1 MTGAVPTSDPPST
14 GDRAPAGGARA
25 AHVHLGDG
33 YRTVV
38 QVGAHRVVLDEPVG
52 VGGTD
57 TGPTPAEMVATA
69 LGSCIA
75 ITLRMVAN
83 RKGWPLEQVDVDVV
97 RSSVPVEGQRPRQ
110 RFDVGVKLR
119 GPLDAAMRAELARI
133 TERCPVHRLLS
144 PGSDIVTTVAD

>member
-1 MTGAVPTSDPPST
+1 MSPS
-14 GDRAPAGGARA
+14 APATGPAPATGVRDAR
-25 AHVHLGDG
+25 VHLEGG
-33 YRTVV
+33 YRAVV

-57 TGPTPAEMVATA
+57 TGPTPGEMVATA
-69 LGSCIA
+69 LGGCIA
-75 ITLRMVAN
+75 ITLRMVAD
-83 RKGWPLEQVDVDVV
+83 RKGWPLEAVDVDVV

-110 RFDVGVKLR
+110 RFDVGVKLH
-119 GPLDAAMRAELARI
+119 GPLDDAMRAELTRI